1 MLRRLVILFI
11 VLLSAV
17 TISTVAIGVAD
28 KVVPTCEDGHTW
40 DLALVTEQATCT
52 EEGKLTKTCKVCGET
67 EDIVMDALGHDL
79 VAVAGSAK
87 EPSCEEDGY
96 TGDKECLRSGCSYIE
111 EGEVIPADGHDYDKV
126 VTAPTCEE
134 DGYTTYTC
142 DCGKSYIADEV
153 DALGHAYGEWTSNGD
168 GTHKRVCA
176 NDTAHVESGN
186 CAGGTATCQE
196 LAECSV
202 CGGEY
207 GNLLAHT
214 YNQEVATDDYLE
226 YAANCQS
233 PATYFKSCVCGAKG
247 TETFTVGNPGDHN
260 YDREVVHEDY
270 LASVAT
276 CTEPAKYFYTCVCG
290 QKGTETFS
298 NGEALGHRDTEVNI
312 TAKAPTCT
320 EAGCTEGVFCNDC
333 NTQIKESES
342 ILALGHS
349 PATAVKENEV
359 AATCTNAGSYDSV
372 VYCSVSD
379 CGVELSRETKTIDAL
394 GHKGSTE
401 IANKCA
407 NCDHVFSVSE
417 IIEMANALES
427 NETLVGIYEL
437 TAVVKEITYASAT
450 PSIDVTLT
458 DGTVLPCFKAKG
470 TVASS
475 LVVGDTVTLKGTI
488 NNYNGTVQ
496 FNQPEVVASKHTVTV
511 EQTENGT
518 TSVNVDS
525 QVARGETVI
534 ITATPDTD
542 YEIDNVI
549 VNENPIQA
557 VEGVYS
563 FVVEKAT
570 IVKVTY
576 KVAGSQGEVIA
587 STLILK
593 HNSSTTTNMNGGE
606 NEANDFFGLDENEW
620 SVIASKGSASNN
632 VGLNAA
638 GDFRLYFNT
647 NGSNTLTVSSTK
659 YTIQTISMAFTGNS
673 YSNVSVKVNGQ
684 LVTAVDGVYTINA
697 NEFVLGNANTSNVQ
711 VRIKNVEIKYVAS
724 SSEPTCEHTN
734 KNTTQE
740 NVVNATCTE
749 DGSYEEVVTC
759 DACGEELSRTHKTIN
774 KTGHTPEEDDGDCTT
789 DIACSTCGQVAVEGA
804 EKHTPNADDGDCT
817 TAVTCSN
824 CSVVTTEA
832 KDAHTPNADDGDC
845 TTAVTC
851 SNCSIVTTEA
861 KASHTGG
868 TATCKELAK
877 CTECGTAYGSYAS
890 HNVTFTEGKDATCT
904 EDGNQAYWACSVCS
918 KNFKEEEC
926 LNVWDSVVI
935 DALNHIDEDNNKI
948 CDRES
953 CKQALCDEDSHILVS
968 KNDENYHWQECSA
981 CKNVF
986 DKEEHT
992 YNVTIVDPTCTTDGY
1007 TLHECDCEYSYQSD
1021 EVSARHTP
1029 NADDGDCTTA
1039 IKCTECGTI
1048 TTEAKASHTP
1058 EEDDGDC
1065 TTDIGCSECDQVAVE
1080 GAENHTPNADDGD
1093 CTTAIT
1099 CSVCGTITTEAK
1111 ASHTPEEDDGDCTT
1125 DIGCSE
1131 CDQVA
1136 VEGAENHTPNADD
1149 GDCTTAITCS
1159 VCGTVTTA
1167 AKASHTPEED
1177 DDDCTT
1183 DIGCS
1188 ECDQVAVE
1196 GAENHTGGTATCEK
1210 KAECTTC
1217 GKEYGALGSHTF
1229 VNGTCSICSVPVVK
1243 TATLSFADTSSRES
1257 LSDEQQIWKQNGIT
1271 FTNNRES
1278 SQTPVADYSNPARF
1292 YKSSTLTIEAQA
1304 MVKIVFNCNTAAYA
1318 TELQTSIGTMEGVTV
1333 SISEKAVTVAFSAN
1347 RDSFTVT
1354 LSGQVR
1360 MDSIDVTTSLCAHAN
1375 KTNVG
1380 ESKEATCTETG
1391 LTAGEKC
1398 FDCGYIL
1405 TAQVATPKT
1414 AHDYVDG
1421 ECSACGAAD
1430 PSAGGSGL
1438 TEQMATINTAGTTG
1452 TLANDSSSISWNSG
1466 DYTITNQK
1474 GSAAIRTSDSDH
1486 YRVYANSTLVVSGS
1500 NITKVVLTATSGSY
1514 ATVLGNSLTTEGA
1527 TVSVSG
1533 SVVTVTVDSGM
1544 LNEIEFKPTAQTRIK
1559 SVVITYM
1566 G

>member
-1 MLRRLVILFI
+1 MLRRLVILFV

-67 EDIVMDALGHDL
+67 EDIVIDALGHDL

-202 CGGEY
+202 CGGEH
-207 GNLLAHT
+207 GELLAHT
-214 YNQEVATDDYLE
+214 YNQEVATSEYLDHE
-226 YAANCQS
+226 ANCQS
-233 PATYFKSCVCGAKG
+233 PATYFKSCACGAKG
-247 TETFTVGNPGDHN
+247 TETFTVGTPGDHN

-270 LASVAT
+270 IASVAT

-290 QKGTETFS
+290 QKGTATFS

-333 NTQIKESES
+333 NTQIKESEP

-379 CGVELSRETKTIDAL
+379 CGVEISRETKTIDAL

-518 TSVNVDS
+518 TSVNVDG

-593 HNSSTTTNMNGGE
+593 HNSSTTINMNGGE

-659 YTIQTISMAFTGNS
+659 YTIQTISMTFTGNS

-711 VRIKNVEIKYVAS
+711 VRIKNVEIKYVAA

-734 KNTTQE
+734 TTTTQV
-740 NVVNATCTE
+740 NVVDATCTA

-774 KTGHTPEEDDGDCTT
+774 KTGHTPAEDDGDCTT

-804 EKHTPNADDGDCT
+804 ENHTPNADDGDCT

-824 CSVVTTEA
+824 CSV
-832 KDAHTPNADDGDC
+832 
-845 TTAVTC
+845 
-851 SNCSIVTTEA
+851 VTTEA

-904 EDGNQAYWACSVCS
+904 EDGNQAYWACSECS

-968 KNDENYHWQECSA
+968 KNDENYHWQECTA

-986 DKEEHT
+986 DKQEHT
-992 YNVTIVDPTCTTDGY
+992 YNETVVAPTCTTDGY

-1039 IKCTECGTI
+1039 ITCSVCGTV
-1048 TTEAKASHTP
+1048 TTEAKASHTGGTATCQ
-1058 EEDDGDC
+1058 ELAEC
-1065 TTDIGCSECDQVAVE
+1065 TTCGKEYGELA
-1080 GAENHTPNADDGD
+1080 NHTPNADDGD

-1111 ASHTPEEDDGDCTT
+1111 ASH
-1125 DIGCSE
+1125 I
-1131 CDQVA
+1131 
-1136 VEGAENHTPNADD
+1136 
-1149 GDCTTAITCS
+1149 
-1159 VCGTVTTA
+1159 
-1167 AKASHTPEED
+1167 
-1177 DDDCTT
+1177 
-1183 DIGCS
+1183 
-1188 ECDQVAVE
+1188 
-1196 GAENHTGGTATCEK
+1196 GGTATCQEL
-1210 KAECTTC
+1210 AECTTC
-1217 GKEYGALGSHTF
+1217 GKEYGSLGSHTF

-1257 LSDEQQIWKQNGIT
+1257 LSTEQQIWKQNGIT
-1271 FTNNRES
+1271 LTNSKGS
-1278 SQTPVADYSNPARF
+1278 STSNIVDNSNPARF

-1304 MVKIVFNCNTAAYA
+1304 MVKIVFNCNTATYA
-1318 TELQTSIGTMEGVTV
+1318 TALQTSIGTMEGVTV
-1333 SISEKAVTVAFSAN
+1333 SVSEKAVTVAFSAN

-1354 LSGQVR
+1354 LSGGQVR

-1398 FDCGYIL
+1398 SDCGYIL
-1405 TAQVATPKT
+1405 TAQVEIPMEDHT
-1414 AHDYVDG
+1414 YDG
-1421 ECSACGAAD
+1421 GTCSVCGVAD
-1430 PSAGGSGL
+1430 PSVGGGSES
-1438 TEQMATINTAGTTG
+1438 TEPVTASM
-1452 TLANDSSSISWNSG
+1452 SSF
-1466 DYTITNQK
+1466 
-1474 GSAAIRTSDSDH
+1474 
-1486 YRVYANSTLVVSGS
+1486 ST
-1500 NITKVVLTATSGSY
+1500 TSGNVGGDSNVTY
-1514 ATVLGNSLTTEGA
+1514 ETAKGGGTSNPFLTTSGTIRLYQNAAGEG
-1527 TVSVSG
+1527 G
-1533 SVVTVTVDSGM
+1533 GYITVTVADGYKIQSIIIGNSSDNATKIAYSENGASTTKSATTDLEKGATYTYNANGTVNSVTFHCM
-1544 LNEIEFKPTAQTRIK
+1544 ATDKNTRLHV
-1559 SVVITYM
+1559 SSLEVVYVKA
-1566 G
+1566 